1 VSAHDFLDPE
11 RRWAV
16 RIAVEGGEEEIELHE
31 VRDDVKLD
39 RDVLDRM
46 VDLVRS
52 RDNYAALEAIRGVS
66 SPDGKDYGGFAVFML
81 LLKFSEE
88 AGQVLGSLHE
98 YLFGI
103 SAEDG
108 SPVLLASSDQD
119 ESRSQFLGCMSAM
132 LDDPESVEMAIIALP
147 VRDAGQEGP
156 AP

>member
-1 VSAHDFLDPE
+1 
-11 RRWAV
+11 
-16 RIAVEGGEEEIELHE
+16 
-31 VRDDVKLD
+31 
-39 RDVLDRM
+39 
-46 VDLVRS
+46 
-52 RDNYAALEAIRGVS
+52 
-66 SPDGKDYGGFAVFML
+66 ML